1 MSGAGRRRELMYD
14 NHNNYRYLM
23 SDKICGNIHQ
33 HLPVS
38 QGRKTLLSS
47 PTCKLSHSRAVADKR
62 QRVETDLTLNSCWI
76 LLRLELLDASP
87 SQAITQTQIGLCLG
101 VLWKMKG
108 VLKQS
113 AVNTRHK
120 NLLIGRSIYMSSG
133 LVLLSQMSRGEHDKL
148 VVLEWRED
156 YFSLSLSWSSN
167 GWQCGND
174 GVRCEVWGVRSQGK
188 LFLIRCCEVCAP
200 HYCPIITT
208 TYWSLLTCTV

>member
-62 QRVETDLTLNSCWI
+62 QCVETDLTLNSCWT

-87 SQAITQTQIGLCLG
+87 SQTQVGLCLEG
-101 VLWKMKG
+101 WKMKG
-108 VLKQS
+108 VPKQS

-120 NLLIGRSIYMSSG
+120 KLSIGCRIYMSSG
-133 LVLLSQMSRGEHDKL
+133 LVLLSQMSHCCPGVNMTSWSCWSGEKII
-148 VVLEWRED
+148 
-156 YFSLSLSWSSN
+156 SLSHWAGALMVDSVGTMVW
-167 GWQCGND
+167 
-174 GVRCEVWGVRSQGK
+174 GVRCEVPG
-188 LFLIRCCEVCAP
+188 
-200 HYCPIITT
+200 
-208 TYWSLLTCTV
+208 